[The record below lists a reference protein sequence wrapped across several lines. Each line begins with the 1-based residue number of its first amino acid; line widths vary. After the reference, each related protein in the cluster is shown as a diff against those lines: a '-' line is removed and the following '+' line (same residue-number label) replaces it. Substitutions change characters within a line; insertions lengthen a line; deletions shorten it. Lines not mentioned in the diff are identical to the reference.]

1 MAADFDIKQGD
12 LGPSLEF
19 TCQDATG
26 AAVLIQGYTITFIM
40 RSQKT
45 GVVKVSALAENLDD
59 GTTLLRGKGRYDWQS
74 GDTDTPGLYDCEVQ
88 VMFPGSKPQTF
99 PNGGYKVVRV
109 WDDLG

>member
-26 AAVLIQGYTITFIM
+26 AAVLIQSYPVRFIM

-45 GVVKVSALAENLDD
+45 GIVKVSADAQNLDD
-59 GTTLLRGKGRYDWQS
+59 GTANNRGKGRYDWQA
-74 GDTDTPGLYDCEVQ
+74 GDTDTAGLYDCEVQ
-88 VMFPGSKPQTF
+88 VTFPGSKPQTF
-99 PNGGYKVVRV
+99 PNGGYKTVRV